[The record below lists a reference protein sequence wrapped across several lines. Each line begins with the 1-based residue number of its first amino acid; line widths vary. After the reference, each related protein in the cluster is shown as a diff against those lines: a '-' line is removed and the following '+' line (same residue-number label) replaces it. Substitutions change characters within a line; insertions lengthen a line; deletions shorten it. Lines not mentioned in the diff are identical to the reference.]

1 VPLLF
6 TNDHHKT
13 NSDATSFTPTPQQSF
28 AWVYVDAFDQKVDS
42 FASGSV
48 DGGDDA
54 TLNSLACVEPINDRL
69 ARIAF

>member
-1 VPLLF
+1 
-6 TNDHHKT
+6 
-13 NSDATSFTPTPQQSF
+13 
-28 AWVYVDAFDQKVDS
+28 VDAFDQKVDS

-54 TLNSLACVEPINDRL
+54 TLNSLACIEPIDDRL